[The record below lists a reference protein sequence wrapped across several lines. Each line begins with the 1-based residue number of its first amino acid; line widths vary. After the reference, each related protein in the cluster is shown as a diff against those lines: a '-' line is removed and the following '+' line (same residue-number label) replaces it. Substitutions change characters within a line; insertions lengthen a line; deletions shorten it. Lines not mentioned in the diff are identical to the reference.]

1 MIMENFDAAL
11 EDVYVFKLVR
21 ATQAFKQ
28 YAYEALVEKGIDV
41 TSDQWVVLKK
51 VSEEPGINQR
61 ELAKAIYKDPA
72 SVTRILDVLVKKE
85 LIERRQGK
93 DRRIYEIHLSFR
105 GEKLVE
111 KALGMAVDIRKKG
124 LDGLSNEEVLIF
136 KKALDIVFQNYS
148 K

>member
-1 MIMENFDAAL
+1 MEKFDAEL

-21 ATQAFKQ
+21 AAQAFKQ
-28 YAYEALVEKGIDV
+28 YAYDALAKKGIDV

-85 LIERRQGK
+85 LIEKRQGK
-93 DRRIYEIHLSFR
+93 DRRIYEIRLSLR

-111 KALGMAVDIRKKG
+111 KTLGVAVDIRKSG
-124 LDGLSNEEVLIF
+124 LEGLSSEEIQIF
-136 KKALDIVFQNYS
+136 KKALDQIFKNYS
-148 K
+148 S